1 MCRVPYDNI
10 IYKHSYVK
18 LKLGLLDEKTF
29 LSSPLCEIFKQ
40 TLGKT

>member
-18 LKLGLLDEKTF
+18 LKLGLLDEKKTF
-29 LSSPLCEIFKQ
+29 YHRLSVKYLNR
-40 TLGKT
+40 L